1 MDRIKTD
8 TLVEQSLPILC
19 LQNKSFKVSRFQK
32 VKKLVKAF
40 ENSRS
45 QKILYQKI
53 IDWISF
59 YNTMKTFSPILILL
73 FLSSC
78 HSQKRLFGIYKSK
91 TADLGFFITKVELKN
106 NNEFSYDFSGDLQ
119 HTQLSGV
126 FQLKDHN
133 LYLKFNK
140 NKGEIESQND
150 SLTISEILSGNYHN
164 YDLKIENGIKYHL
177 KYKIRANKLFIYR
190 NDNNKL
196 SKIPL
201 YKVSQF

>member
-1 MDRIKTD
+1 MKIFNLI
-8 TLVEQSLPILC
+8 LV
-19 LQNKSFKVSRFQK
+19 
-32 VKKLVKAF
+32 
-40 ENSRS
+40 
-45 QKILYQKI
+45 
-53 IDWISF
+53 
-59 YNTMKTFSPILILL
+59 LL

-78 HSQKRLFGIYKSK
+78 SSQKPVVGTYRSK
-91 TADLGFFITKVELKN
+91 KADLGFFITKVELKS

-126 FQLKDHN
+126 YQLKDHH

-177 KYKIRANKLFIYR
+177 KYKIRTNKLFIYR
-190 NDNNKL
+190 NDNNRL
-196 SKIPL
+196 SKVPL
-201 YKVSQF
+201 YKVSQLCANK